1 MPYQNEI
8 AQMLYGSLANRLSKS
23 DPKFSKAFGEGGAQ
37 HGQYSGMFGDQPVQQ
52 YTGFGRVPSSGIT
65 SQAMQGIY
73 GKPAGQS
80 SQAGQA
86 QGSGKSGSSPR
97 MSMQGSGAYSAGT
110 TGEAAPMATP
120 TYNPAAYQH
129 QNLAPVQANQQQYD
143 LAKQVGT
150 NTINTASRQAQG
162 DLMRTMGARGMG
174 QSGLAMKAAGDLY
187 NRGAGQQAAQLGQQL
202 SSQNLGNIYTSGL
215 QSQNLGVQQAGT
227 EATLGQA
234 EAGKR
239 ADLELQNRS
248 GNLQTALGLGNL
260 GIAERGQGLQELTAQ
275 RSWED
280 APLTA
285 LSGLGA
291 AAMANASNQQGGK
304 GGGK

>member
-1 MPYQNEI
+1 
-8 AQMLYGSLANRLSKS
+8 
-23 DPKFSKAFGEGGAQ
+23 
-37 HGQYSGMFGDQPVQQ
+37 
-52 YTGFGRVPSSGIT
+52 
-65 SQAMQGIY
+65 
-73 GKPAGQS
+73 
-80 SQAGQA
+80 
-86 QGSGKSGSSPR
+86 
-97 MSMQGSGAYSAGT
+97 
-110 TGEAAPMATP
+110 
-120 TYNPAAYQH
+120 
-129 QNLAPVQANQQQYD
+129 
-143 LAKQVGT
+143 
-150 NTINTASRQAQG
+150 
-162 DLMRTMGARGMG
+162 
-174 QSGLAMKAAGDLY
+174 MKAAGDLY

-215 QSQNLGVQQAGT
+215 QAQNLGLQQAGT

-239 ADLELQNRS
+239 ADLELQNRA